1 MFFLSECY
9 YRTGY
14 FLYQA
19 ESLWFNMAEAT
30 YEPSVAPQYDTD
42 PYPKGTI
49 RYIENMD
56 KKSAIECNE
65 IWKERSIEWLK
76 EHPLQYLQKTPG
88 RLVYMYYNDMDNIP
102 AFSLHKD
109 QEGNRFITLPYRKLL
124 NEIGSLSYL
133 QYIGLF
139 NLLFYVF
146 LLLLAV
152 KGCYILIKKHDYQKA
167 FIPMMIIV
175 GGSISLVL
183 AVHGETRFKAP
194 FMPFIFMM
202 AAFSIST
209 FKLNKKA

>member
-1 MFFLSECY
+1 
-9 YRTGY
+9 
-14 FLYQA
+14 
-19 ESLWFNMAEAT
+19 
-30 YEPSVAPQYDTD
+30 
-42 PYPKGTI
+42 
-49 RYIENMD
+49 
-56 KKSAIECNE
+56 
-65 IWKERSIEWLK
+65 
-76 EHPLQYLQKTPG
+76 
-88 RLVYMYYNDMDNIP
+88 MYYNDMDNIP